1 MKTVSKFLSAVERN
15 ALLMLGSEGNLD
27 EIQQLFHNHKLGRNP
42 KIVSQSDNK
51 EMQQRDKG

>member
-1 MKTVSKFLSAVERN
+1 MSKFLSAVERN

-27 EIQQLFHNHKLGRNP
+27 EIQQLFHNHILGRNP
-42 KIVSQSDNK
+42 TIVSQSDDK